1 LNVRIVVPDLSQH
14 LMIQLMSLS
23 PVK

>member
-14 LMIQLMSLS
+14 LMILLMSLS